1 MTTKASM
8 YAYEDKFSSN
18 NASSVTTN
26 MLAPPP
32 SPTVLEKEKPPVAVE
47 LFSLE
52 NVKKMVYFDFDKLW
66 KRDDEECTQFWPVS
80 LYHGSITCLQPEG
93 TLYELI
99 KFRHLLNVLSND
111 DLIPQIEMQCLL
123 FVRFLTTRKQR
134 MAYAIYNCIVDFYKN
149 FPICKNKNS
158 WCPNLHVLEL
168 LLKGCKSKDK
178 FEAKKSTML
187 LEILANSSPAYVNNS
202 LSPYLFRLL

>member
-1 MTTKASM
+1 M
-8 YAYEDKFSSN
+8 
-18 NASSVTTN
+18 
-26 MLAPPP
+26 
-32 SPTVLEKEKPPVAVE
+32 
-47 LFSLE
+47 SLE

-80 LYHGSITCLQPEG
+80 LYHRTITCLQPEG

-134 MAYAIYNCIVDFYKN
+134 MAYALYNCIVDFYKK

-168 LLKGCKSKDK
+168 LLKGCNSKDK

-187 LEILANSSPAYVNNS
+187 LEILAEQIGYTMNVFELGLNFY
-202 LSPYLFRLL
+202 